1 MSERFKMHLG
11 VNCDPKWL
19 CSLSDEE
26 LAKEIRELGE
36 WDPDLLRD
44 LCWRADII
52 EEWDEAE
59 DDFEAVAYKAAEI
72 LGVEI

>member
-1 MSERFKMHLG
+1 MTERFVTNLG
-11 VNCDPKWL
+11 TNYDPAYI
-19 CSLSDEE
+19 CGLSDEE
-26 LAKEIRELGE
+26 LAQKIRELGE
-36 WDPDLLRD
+36 WDTDLLRD

-59 DDFEAVAYKAAEI
+59 GDFEAVAYKAAEI

>member
-1 MSERFKMHLG
+1 MSERFITHLG
-11 VNCDPKWL
+11 VNYDPKWL

-36 WDPDLLRD
+36 WDTDLLRD

>member
-11 VNCDPKWL
+11 TNYDPKWV

-26 LAKEIRELGE
+26 LAQEIRKLNE
-36 WDPDLLRD
+36 WDTDLLRD

-52 EEWDEAE
+52 EEWDEA
-59 DDFEAVAYKAAEI
+59 DDNFESVAYKAAEI

>member
-1 MSERFKMHLG
+1 MSERFEMHLG
-11 VNCDPKWL
+11 TNYDPAYI

-36 WDPDLLRD
+36 WDTDLLRD

>member
-1 MSERFKMHLG
+1 MSERFEMHLG
-11 VNCDPKWL
+11 TNYDPAYI

>member
-1 MSERFKMHLG
+1 MSERFITHLG
-11 VNCDPKWL
+11 TNYDPAYI

-36 WDPDLLRD
+36 WDTDLLRD

>member
-1 MSERFKMHLG
+1 MSERFEMHLG
-11 VNCDPKWL
+11 TNYDPAYI
-19 CSLSDEE
+19 CSLSDKE

-36 WDPDLLRD
+36 WDTDLLRD

>member
-1 MSERFKMHLG
+1 MSERFEMRLG
-11 VNCDPKWL
+11 TNYDPAYI

-36 WDPDLLRD
+36 WDTDLLRD

>member
-1 MSERFKMHLG
+1 MSERFEMHLG
-11 VNCDPKWL
+11 TNYDPAYI

-72 LGVEI
+72 LGAEI

>member
-11 VNCDPKWL
+11 VNYDPKWL

-26 LAKEIRELGE
+26 LAKEIRDLNE

-72 LGVEI
+72 LGVET

>member
-1 MSERFKMHLG
+1 MSERFITHLG
-11 VNCDPKWL
+11 TNYDPAYI

-26 LAKEIRELGE
+26 LAKEIRDLNE